1 MLESLIFQE
10 IQEKGPLSQSRF
22 MELALQHP
30 AYGYYR
36 SQEAI
41 SRDFTTSPEVSQI
54 FGELIGAWAIDY
66 YMKLNSPAKISLVEF
81 GPGRGTLMADFL
93 RIAKTSSFFL
103 RALNLYLVEINP
115 LLREVQSKTIHH
127 PALWLESFA
136 DLPLATDPL
145 IIIANEFFDSLPTN
159 CYIRRHNILYERCIK
174 NKSGKFE
181 FTLVPLHKSLGVDRT
196 WERSFIAESL
206 MKEVCSQLLKRT
218 GVFICIDYG
227 YEKGEGDSLQ
237 ALYKGKMSDPVAHV
251 GMSDLTCHV
260 DFGTLKKTA
269 LSKGLGV
276 LGPLPQGLFL
286 KNMGLDLRLQILKHQ
301 NPSKKKYLEVSVQRL
316 IHPQQMGSL
325 FKVMAIFSPPSI
337 KPEGFK
343 I

>member
-22 MELALQHP
+22 MELALQHQT
-30 AYGYYR
+30 YGYYR
-36 SQEAI
+36 SHEAI
-41 SRDFTTSPEVSQI
+41 SRDFTTAPEVNQI

-66 YMKLNSPAKISLVEF
+66 YMKLKSPTKISLVEF
-81 GPGRGTLMADFL
+81 GPGRGTLIADFL
-93 RIAKTSSFFL
+93 RVAKASSSFIS
-103 RALNLYLVEINP
+103 ALTLYLIEINP
-115 LLREVQSKTIHH
+115 ILEEIQSKTIHY
-127 PALWLESFA
+127 PAVWLERFA
-136 DLPLATDPL
+136 DLPFATDPL
-145 IIIANEFFDSLPTN
+145 IIIANEFFDTLPTN
-159 CYIRRHNILYERCIK
+159 CYIRRHNVLYERCIK
-174 NKSGKFE
+174 NESGKFE
-181 FTLVPLHKSLGVDRT
+181 FMLVPRHKSRGGDRI
-196 WERSFIAESL
+196 WERSFVAEAL
-206 MKEVCSQLLKRT
+206 IEEICSQLLKRT
-218 GVFICIDYG
+218 GVFIGIDYG

-237 ALYKGKMSDPVAHV
+237 ALYKGKISDPVTYV

-276 LGPLPQGLFL
+276 LGPIPQGLFL
-286 KNMGLDLRLQILKHQ
+286 KNLGLDLRLQMLKHQ
-301 NPSKKKYLEVSVQRL
+301 NPSKKAQLEASAQRL

-325 FKVMAIFSPPSI
+325 FKVMIIFSPPSI